1 MKLLPIQRKGIVFVI
16 ALFFC
21 FLTVLPHFTPIFAE
35 GAQFGAG
42 PTPGVAQWV
51 FDPEVTEVGKN
62 ADRARQLLWWVF
74 SHPGISTAPVLVEM
88 WSVSRNI
95 VFIFVILVIV
105 AFGFSFILLRRRA
118 TTINIP
124 PILIRIGGILLY
136 VTFSYLIVLA
146 LIQISEITMRFFIEN
161 VGGSDL
167 FNVIFSGAGNS
178 EQNYISF
185 VGYRDS
191 NPINQEAVH
200 SSLLLIRLTS
210 FTYFAMSLIILLRTV
225 ILWFMMVIAPFLAL
239 LLPFVFIRNIGIIWI
254 GVFLQWLFY
263 GPLLAL
269 FLATVTKIWV
279 SGIPFSFDFSRAGQ
293 SSGQVYKTAINIL
306 YGGPAQTLSAGNSAN
321 YVDTY
326 AEYAI
331 TLVMLW
337 TAIIL
342 PWFLVRIFR
351 DYCCDAIKASNAT
364 MTGIFDRIRQYPMP
378 PSTSPVSPATTSGMA
393 VELPFRQKMG
403 ATISELHK
411 SRIEDITEINRVNT
425 TEIARVMDLSVN
437 SLSDISRLE
446 LNDNKRSSVE
456 QQLNK
461 LHTPSTISSTAE
473 REKYASVRSELLTR
487 AAAGDRVAQTMLSAG
502 TKDRDV
508 LVTQVSVMMDGRP
521 AVAVQSHAGIYAP
534 AVNVSVQP
542 TMAVSARGG
551 QTTLTSVETA
561 RGKKLPS
568 TIPYMPV
575 AMGGKQVA
583 TQVSVEDYEEV
594 KKMWLKHYRE
604 APVPET
610 ETIKTRNQWLKQE
623 EVRLT
628 NITNLLAS
636 SDPKLKQQ
644 GLEEVA
650 EILPFMLLGGFTDAE
665 ILTYVKAKL
674 EATKQ
679 IQTELD
685 VAEKVKKETEK
696 QVKQEEEET
705 LLTPETKKRVEEKTK
720 TMESSELKMPS
731 EENKTK

>member
-1 MKLLPIQRKGIVFVI
+1 MKLLPIQRKVIVFVI
-16 ALFFC
+16 VLFFC
-21 FLTVLPHFTPIFAE
+21 FLTVLPHFTPIFAQ
-35 GAQFGAG
+35 GTQVGAG

-95 VFIFVILVIV
+95 VFIFVILVVI

-118 TTINIP
+118 TTVNIP

-136 VTFSYLIVLA
+136 VTFSYLTVLA

-178 EQNYISF
+178 EQNYIGF

-279 SGIPFSFDFSRAGQ
+279 SGIPFSFDFSRVGQ
-293 SSGQVYKTAINIL
+293 ASGQVYKTAINIL

-326 AEYAI
+326 AEYVI

-337 TAIIL
+337 TALIL

-461 LHTPSTISSTAE
+461 LHTPERISSSAE
-473 REKYASVRSELLTR
+473 REKYASVRSELQTR
-487 AAAGDRVAQTMLSAG
+487 AAAGDRVAQTILSAG

-534 AVNVSVQP
+534 AAGVV
-542 TMAVSARGG
+542 
-551 QTTLTSVETA
+551 TTAKKAPAATTS
-561 RGKKLPS
+561 L
-568 TIPYMPV
+568 PV

-610 ETIKTRNQWLKQE
+610 ETIKNRNQWLKQE

-636 SDPKLKQQ
+636 SDSKLKQQ

-665 ILTYVKAKL
+665 ILAYVKAKL
-674 EATKQ
+674 EATRQ

-705 LLTPETKKRVEEKTK
+705 LLMKETKKKVEEKTK
-720 TMESSELKMPS
+720 TMESHELKMPS